1 VQSLFTYY
9 VKKQQLLPYSG
20 RLWFRPKQKDLMLNF
35 WALLGTFM
43 TWGKPNRECKRGQRC
58 QMLLLCRG
66 GGLGPINWLCRLHC
80 LGFSVV
86 VLIQEF
92 LSFNEPNCIGKGKK
106 IWFFFFCQLYYA
118 WFKPSLWGIF
128 AAGFQK
134 ARSYG
139 CRGKWVAL
147 QHHKSSDFLQELLE
161 QSCC

>member
-1 VQSLFTYY
+1 MQSLFTYY

-106 IWFFFFCQLYYA
+106 IWFFFFSASFTMPGLSHPYGVYLQQAFKKQEVTAAEENGWLYSILN
-118 WFKPSLWGIF
+118 PPIF
-128 AAGFQK
+128 
-134 ARSYG
+134 
-139 CRGKWVAL
+139 C
-147 QHHKSSDFLQELLE
+147 KS
-161 QSCC
+161 C